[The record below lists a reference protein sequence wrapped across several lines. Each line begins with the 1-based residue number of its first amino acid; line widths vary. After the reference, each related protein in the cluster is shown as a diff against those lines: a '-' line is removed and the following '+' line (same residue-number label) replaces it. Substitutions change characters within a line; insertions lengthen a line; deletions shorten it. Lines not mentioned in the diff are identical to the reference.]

1 MAASTSPV
9 PPAAND
15 LVIARPQ
22 GLYCP
27 PGDFYIDPWRPVER
41 AVITHAHADH
51 ARTGHSHYLAQHGSE
66 GTMRARLG
74 ADIALQT
81 LAYGETVTHHGVR
94 LSLHPAG
101 HVLGS
106 AQVRLEHGGQVW
118 VASGDYKLED
128 DGTCAPFEPVRCD
141 TFITESTFGL
151 PIYRWPSQ
159 PELLADIN
167 AWWRANVQAGRAS
180 VLLCYAFGKAQRILH
195 GVDASIGPIVVHGA
209 VEPLNA
215 VYRAAGV
222 KLAPTLRVTD
232 DGVDA
237 ALLKTALVLAP
248 PSAQGTP
255 WLKRFGNYSDAFAS
269 GWMQLRGARRRRGV
283 DRGFVMSDHADWPG
297 LQRAIGA
304 TGAERVFVTHGSVAV
319 LVRWLRENGLDGQ
332 SFHTEYG
339 DEDAAEAAT
348 APATGAGTGTGA
360 APAGFKPPA
369 NAAPDNLPVSEMSAD
384 ADADADTAAAAAA
397 AADTD
402 APDQAESSAITPSS
416 LASTP

>member
-1 MAASTSPV
+1 MANSAFPTT
-9 PPAAND
+9 ND

-51 ARTGHSHYLAQHGSE
+51 ARTGHSHYLAQHDSE
-66 GTMRARLG
+66 GTMRTRLG
-74 ADIALQT
+74 ADITLQT
-81 LAYGETVTHHGVR
+81 LAYGEAITHHGVR

-128 DGTCAPFEPVRCD
+128 DGSCAPFEPVRCD

-222 KLAPTLRVTD
+222 SLAPTLRVSD

-348 APATGAGTGTGA
+348 APATGAGAGA

-369 NAAPDNLPVSEMSAD
+369 NAATDNLPISEMS
-384 ADADADTAAAAAA
+384 ADADTAAAA
-397 AADTD
+397 DTD
-402 APDQAESSAITPSS
+402 APGQAESGAITPSS
-416 LASTP
+416 PASTP

>member
-1 MAASTSPV
+1 MAASTSPA
-9 PPAAND
+9 PTATATND
-15 LVIARPQ
+15 LVVARPQ

-27 PGDFYIDPWRPVER
+27 AGDFYIDPWRPVER

-51 ARTGHSHYLAQHGSE
+51 ARTGHTHYLAQHDSE
-66 GTMRARLG
+66 GTMRTRLG

-81 LAYGETVTHHGVR
+81 LAYGEAITHHGVR

-222 KLAPTLRVTD
+222 SLAPTLRVSD

-360 APAGFKPPA
+360 APDGSKPPA

-384 ADADADTAAAAAA
+384 ADTAAAAASS
-397 AADTD
+397 ADTA
-402 APDQAESSAITPSS
+402 APDQAESGTITPSS
-416 LASTP
+416 PASTQ

>member
-1 MAASTSPV
+1 MATTATT
-9 PPAAND
+9 ATND
-15 LVIARPQ
+15 LIIARPQ

-51 ARTGHSHYLAQHGSE
+51 ARMGHTHYLAQHDSE
-66 GTMRARLG
+66 GTMRTRLG
-74 ADIALQT
+74 ADITLQT
-81 LAYGETVTHHGVR
+81 LAYGEAITHHGVR

-118 VASGDYKLED
+118 VASGDYQLED

-159 PELLADIN
+159 PELLEGIN
-167 AWWRANVQAGRAS
+167 AWWRANAEAGRAS

-348 APATGAGTGTGA
+348 APAIDTGIGA
-360 APAGFKPPA
+360 APAGSELPA
-369 NAAPDNLPVSEMSAD
+369 NAATDNLPTSETST
-384 ADADADTAAAAAA
+384 DADTAAAV
-397 AADTD
+397 
-402 APDQAESSAITPSS
+402 PGQAESVAIITPSGP
-416 LASTP
+416 ASTP

>member
-1 MAASTSPV
+1 MATTATT
-9 PPAAND
+9 ATND
-15 LVIARPQ
+15 LIIARPQ

-51 ARTGHSHYLAQHGSE
+51 ARMGHTHYLAQHDSE
-66 GTMRARLG
+66 GTMRTRLG
-74 ADIALQT
+74 ADITLQT
-81 LAYGETVTHHGVR
+81 LAYGEAITHHGVR

-159 PELLADIN
+159 PELLEGIN

-222 KLAPTLRVTD
+222 SLAPTLRVTD

-348 APATGAGTGTGA
+348 APAIDTGIGA
-360 APAGFKPPA
+360 APAGSELPA
-369 NAAPDNLPVSEMSAD
+369 NAATDNLPTSETST
-384 ADADADTAAAAAA
+384 DADTAAAV
-397 AADTD
+397 
-402 APDQAESSAITPSS
+402 PGQAESVAIITPSGP
-416 LASTP
+416 ASTP